1 MLRGIGEMTNWYGT
15 KEESDALVARASLA
29 GRLGSIHACGA
40 LYPAE
45 ETDLTHGRGVAVR
58 RF

>member
-1 MLRGIGEMTNWYGT
+1 MTNWYGT